1 MEDNVN
7 KFDPQEQAEKFAKD
21 RKKYQCFELVL
32 KAYIRKE
39 VEQKLNVENFSKNP
53 IIESRTKE
61 VESFRKKIMREDK
74 KEKYKNPIEDV
85 TDLVGLKVM
94 PISLPDE
101 EIVFNLLNQKFREYK
116 IQEHCIDK
124 THEKKENRQFGYL
137 GRHLVIECKE
147 GLLKDLEQIYHS
159 QEIQKE
165 MLDRLGDVNTY
176 TLRDFLGLKA
186 EIQIKTLLQHVW
198 AEIEHGARY
207 KPGEELSDEKSRTF
221 DRLAALVEIAD
232 DMFKA
237 LIQESREKERKL
249 HENITTKH
257 NASKERAQNKEAL
270 SEVLNS
276 ENIHSYL
283 IHKTIQE
290 HFSKIKNEYFQI
302 DDEKPSFISSSFV
315 ELLRLVGMKCIGDLD
330 ELLFD
335 EELFQKM
342 VEYIQND
349 HQFKGKNHTIY
360 SQIFILQLLICL
372 KYFNQI
378 DKIKEKRLVNPRLLE
393 NIKKKELR

>member
-1 MEDNVN
+1 MSE
-7 KFDPQEQAEKFAKD
+7 FDPWDQASRFNKE
-21 RKKYQCFELVL
+21 RKKYQCFEIVL
-32 KAYIRKE
+32 KAYIKQE
-39 VEQKLNVENFSKNP
+39 IGKKLDGESFSKSP

-74 KEKYKNPIEDV
+74 KGKYKNPIEDV

-101 EIVFNLLNQKFREYK
+101 EIVFNLLNQNFREYK
-116 IQEHCIDK
+116 IQKHCIDK

-147 GLLKDLEQIYHS
+147 GLLKELEQVYCS
-159 QEIQKE
+159 QEVQKE
-165 MLDRLGDVNTY
+165 MLDRFGDANVY
-176 TLRDFLGLKA
+176 SLRDFLGLKA
-186 EIQIKTLLQHVW
+186 EIQVKTLLQHVW

-207 KPGEELSDEKSRTF
+207 KPGEELSDEKKRIF

-232 DMFKA
+232 DMFKD
-237 LIQESREKERKL
+237 LIQESREKERKI
-249 HENITTKH
+249 HKNIDTKH
-257 NASKERAQNKEAL
+257 DISKERAQNEGAL
-270 SEVLNS
+270 SEILNS

-283 IHKTIQE
+283 THRTIQE

-302 DDEKPSFISSSFV
+302 DNEKPSFISSAFV

-335 EELFQKM
+335 EKLLQELKK
-342 VEYIQND
+342 YIQDD
-349 HQFKGKNHTIY
+349 HLSRGKKESIY
-360 SQIFILQLLICL
+360 SQIFILQVLICL
-372 KYFNQI
+372 KNPEWI
-378 DKIKEKRLVNPRLLE
+378 DKIKEKRLVSSYLVE
-393 NIKKKELR
+393 NIKKNKTRSSNE